1 MQQFS
6 ESTGFPEGSHR
17 KVYVAQCGT
26 PLELCSVRF
35 QLYLYHKLESPAQF
49 GSVKNCPRCEHTLDL
64 AQSVRCSGPRL
75 VIVCVSL
82 LPTGAAFK
90 SYGKKVQ
97 GNLIR
102 KRIGEEKRYSKA
114 LSTQVYPQTDRQGRV
129 VMSDERLKP
138 ESCSWQVARQCDC
151 QCDYQCTFTLVVESC
166 SDCDTRA
173 VKMRSREAHKKSCV
187 TSHAM
192 TSHIRIRVWLCR
204 AGDSSQC
211 TESSSPTPSSVPQA
225 HVC

>member
-1 MQQFS
+1 MVQHRKPQHFNIPIIFSWWRGKDFFCHEIMIILSYICLLCLYYYYPNTKFWVKIICYNLNLTCNHYGPCSPQFKKKKNLPVCVPQIGSCLQEHRAEIAMQQFS

-97 GNLIR
+97 GEPSNPDQQPQ
-102 KRIGEEKRYSKA
+102 KYSNIVQTHRTYQWVC
-114 LSTQVYPQTDRQGRV
+114 STP
-129 VMSDERLKP
+129 
-138 ESCSWQVARQCDC
+138 
-151 QCDYQCTFTLVVESC
+151 
-166 SDCDTRA
+166 
-173 VKMRSREAHKKSCV
+173 
-187 TSHAM
+187 
-192 TSHIRIRVWLCR
+192 I
-204 AGDSSQC
+204 
-211 TESSSPTPSSVPQA
+211 
-225 HVC
+225 